1 MIGLEQDCISIHLD
15 SKPMACPR
23 PRVAKGCA
31 YMPSTY
37 VRWKKEQKAKIRRQN
52 PPKHITSPVII
63 VMSFVFPRPKSMMRK
78 ADPTGRIFKATKP
91 DLDNLCK
98 SVMDVLQDCKVIEDD
113 SQVVGIRADKWY
125 GAMNEDKKSERNHIK
140 IDIYPL

>member
-1 MIGLEQDCISIHLD
+1 MVGLEQDCISILLE

-37 VRWKKEQKAKIRRQN
+37 VRWKREQKSKIRRQT
-52 PPKHITSPVII
+52 KQKGITSPVLI
-63 VMSFVFPRPKSMMRK
+63 VMSFVFKRPQSMMRK
-78 ADPTGRIFKATKP
+78 ADPQGRIFKATKP
-91 DLDNLCK
+91 DIDNLCK
-98 SVMDVLQDCKVIEDD
+98 SVMDVLQDCRLITDD
-113 SQVVGIRADKWY
+113 SQVVGIKADKWY
-125 GAMNEDKKSERNHIK
+125 GAMEENKKSERNHIK